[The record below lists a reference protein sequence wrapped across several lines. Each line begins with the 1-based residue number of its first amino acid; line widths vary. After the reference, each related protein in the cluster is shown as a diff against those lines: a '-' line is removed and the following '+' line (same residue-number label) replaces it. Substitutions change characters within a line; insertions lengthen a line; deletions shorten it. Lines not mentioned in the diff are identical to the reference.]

1 MTHYKSTIFNIA
13 VFFLTLKLLTRG
25 IAENVVN
32 TEINGKD
39 LINNQVKFSL
49 MKLIILKPDINK
61 IYRLM

>member
-61 IYRLM
+61 IYHLM